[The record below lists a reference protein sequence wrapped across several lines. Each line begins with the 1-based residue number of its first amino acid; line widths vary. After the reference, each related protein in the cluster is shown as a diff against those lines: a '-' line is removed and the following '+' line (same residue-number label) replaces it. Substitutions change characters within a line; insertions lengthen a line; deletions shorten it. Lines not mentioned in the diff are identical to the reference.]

1 MPYKKSKYDNTK
13 CFMIDGW
20 TIKIMDNNDKVRGQS
35 AYPLLSAALCKKLTI
50 KEILESVKEDKIS
63 TRDRVV
69 LINEEEI
76 INNFY
81 YLGNS
86 EIEDEREDLKCI
98 CGVKIYKE
106 YYVQQNKYIGTEFG
120 IYSIG
125 STCIDR
131 WSRFSVPCKDAKKK
145 KERKENPESYCK
157 YKGCESKQ
165 KLFKNSTKPYHTMCE
180 KGYKKQEWGNTEE
193 CLLCNKKGLIYPD
206 VIHQECNKNYANEHK
221 CVYCSEGVD
230 YYENNGYN
238 CHDKCTKFYRKYFP
252 IIKQGKYQGYEVWN
266 ILNGWMVGIR
276 KNPGWL
282 KYMKEYCG
290 NRKYKILKMGYKEQN
305 TDKANKERKK
315 KLNEERIERIKE
327 HEEWQ
332 KLIKQMEYQN
342 NKYKREKEEKRKREE
357 EEERKREEHE
367 EWQKQIKRNRQEEDN
382 KRVLK
387 NHKKNLTEITKF
399 FPLKS

>member
-1 MPYKKSKYDNTK
+1 MEYKKSKYDNTK
-13 CFMIDGW
+13 CFMKDGW
-20 TIKIMDNNDKVRGQS
+20 TIKIVNNNDKVRGQS
-35 AYPLLSAALCKKLTI
+35 AYPPLSAALCKKLTI

-63 TRDRVV
+63 TRTRVV

-86 EIEDEREDLKCI
+86 EIENEREDLKCI

-145 KERKENPESYCK
+145 KKRKENPEAYCK
-157 YKGCESKQ
+157 YKGCKSKQ

-206 VIHQECNKNYANEHK
+206 AVHQECLKFYSDTHK
-221 CVYCSEGVD
+221 CVYCFDGID
-230 YYENNGYN
+230 YYEDNGYN
-238 CHDKCTKFYRKYFP
+238 CHDKCKKFYSKYFP
-252 IIKQGKYQGYEVWN
+252 IIKQGTYEGYEVWN
-266 ILNGWMVGIR
+266 ILNGWMVGIC
-276 KNPGWL
+276 KNLGWL
-282 KYMKEYCG
+282 KYMKEYLG
-290 NRKYKILKMGYKEQN
+290 NREYKILKMGYKEQN
-305 TDKANKERKK
+305 TFEANKERKK
-315 KLNEERIERIKE
+315 KFNEERIERKE
-327 HEEWQ
+327 QE
-332 KLIKQMEYQN
+332 
-342 NKYKREKEEKRKREE
+342 EEKRKREE
-357 EEERKREEHE
+357 EWKIQVEVERKRQVEVEVERKRQVEEERKA
-367 EWQKQIKRNRQEEDN
+367 K
-382 KRVLK
+382 LK
-387 NHKKNLTEITKF
+387 NGIVNITNYTVYTLKKEKIKCLGDSDF
-399 FPLKS
+399 DDWD